1 MLFYLMFED
10 KMFNN
15 IKSIFLI
22 LIIGM
27 MLFSSCKDDA
37 VKPVKPV
44 IQSPVIDKIDPIN
57 GIIGQ
62 VVRLYGKYFG
72 AERGASYVQFADA
85 KATEYLGWNDSLII
99 VRVPEKALTG
109 QVSVVV
115 NNKRSNFVNFTVG
128 QNAGPPFISRVNP
141 DQAFRG
147 NEVTID
153 GSNFLNTRGESYIEF
168 SFNDSK
174 YKPSDNDYLA
184 WKNTQIKFKVPLNF
198 PKGTGTIAV
207 YVNKQKSQD
216 KKFTVLEQV
225 KENPPVIDYIEPST
239 ALVGDTIAIHG
250 SEFTD
255 FRKNH
260 KGFVMLSGIKIED
273 LGYVD
278 WKNELILIVVPKG
291 AKDGKIYV
299 SKDDLKS
306 NEVDFKLGSVEY
318 KAPVIDSLSNKFGK
332 ANQTIDI
339 YGKNFGD
346 YQGNS
351 YINFGGSKLNRNN
364 ILNWTDNT
372 ISMQIPSDVQPGIQ
386 TIIVFVHDK
395 PSNSYALEIIDETKK
410 LIVENMVL
418 IKAGTFIM
426 GTDNDDMWANP
437 AHQVTLTKDFYMS
450 AYEITQKQWQKVFMG
465 SDPSYQNGTPDNPV
479 EQIMWESS
487 TVPYG
492 AIEWCNEAS
501 KLDGFE
507 PCYTINGTTVT
518 CDFSKNGYRLPTE
531 AEWEYACRA
540 GTTGDL
546 SFTGNIDDYAW
557 TRQNSNTE
565 VHNVG
570 LKLPNPW
577 GLYDMYGNVAEW
589 CWDWLDTYSSDSQ
602 TNPTGPTKF
611 TGNGKVVRGGSAF
624 STVNE
629 IKSWAR
635 EDFNPVMRERKV
647 GFRVVRNK

>member
-1 MLFYLMFED
+1 MFSKITKVFLMF
-10 KMFNN
+10 FVG
-15 IKSIFLI
+15 II
-22 LIIGM
+22 L
-27 MLFSSCKDDA
+27 LNSCKDNTT
-37 VKPVKPV
+37 KPIVND
-44 IQSPVIDKIDPIN
+44 PVIDRIDPVN

-62 VVRLYGKYFG
+62 VVRLYGNYFG
-72 AERGASYVQFADA
+72 SDRGSSYVQFAEA
-85 KATEYLGWNDSLII
+85 KAAKSDYIDWSDTLII
-99 VRVPEKALTG
+99 VRVPQKALTG

-115 NNKRSNFVNFTVG
+115 GGTKSNYVNFTVG

-153 GSNFLNTRGESYIEF
+153 GSNFMNTRGSNYIEF
-168 SFNDSK
+168 TINSTK

-184 WKNTQIKFKVPLNF
+184 WKNTQIKFKVPMNF
-198 PKGTGTIAV
+198 PKGTGTLTVFA
-207 YVNKQKSQD
+207 NSQQSQS
-216 KKFTVLEQV
+216 KKFTVLEQQQ
-225 KENPPVIDYIEPST
+225 EDPPVIDYVEPSV

-255 FRKNH
+255 FRTNH

-278 WKNELILIVVPKG
+278 WKDKLILIIVPKN
-291 AKDGKIYV
+291 AVDGKIYV

-306 NEVDFKLGSVEY
+306 NEVDFTLGSVEY
-318 KAPVIDSLSNKFGK
+318 KNPTIDSLSNKFGK

-339 YGKNFGD
+339 YGKDFGD
-346 YQGNS
+346 YQGTS

-364 ILNWTDNT
+364 ILNWSDNT
-372 ISMQIPSDVQPGIQ
+372 ISMQIPSDAQIGFQ
-386 TIIVFVHDK
+386 NIIVFVHDK
-395 PSNSYALEIIDETKK
+395 PSNSYALEIIDASKK
-410 LIVENMVL
+410 LIVENTVL
-418 IKAGTFIM
+418 IKAGSFTI
-426 GTDNDDMWANP
+426 GTNDDDMWANP
-437 AHQVTLTKDFYMS
+437 SHQVSLTRDYYMS
-450 AYEITQKQWQKVFMG
+450 IYEITQKQWSKVFNA

-479 EQIMWESS
+479 EQIAWENS

-492 AIEWCNEAS
+492 VIEWCNEAS

-507 PCYTINGTTVT
+507 PCYTINGSDVS

-540 GTTGDL
+540 GTSGDY

-557 TRQNSNTE
+557 TLQNSNKE

-570 LKLPNPW
+570 LKSPNPW

-589 CWDWLDTYSSDSQ
+589 CWDWLETYSSESQ
-602 TNPTGPTKF
+602 TNPTGPSKF
-611 TGNGKVVRGGSAF
+611 TGNGRVVRGGSAF
-624 STVNE
+624 STLSE
-629 IKSWAR
+629 IKSWSR
-635 EDFNPVMRERKV
+635 EDYNPNVRERKI